1 MESGEQS
8 EESVVLKFRIRQ
20 KRKAFMKVG
29 LNPNSQLQTPK
40 PRRHMVKLIGKSPG
54 TPGGNYDL
62 GSCVRA
68 RVRELKKVFQRPQK
82 GKMS

>member
-20 KRKAFMKVG
+20 KRKG
-29 LNPNSQLQTPK
+29 IYEGWPPTLTSTPDPQTSQTHGQVNWEVTRH
-40 PRRHMVKLIGKSPG
+40 PR
-54 TPGGNYDL
+54 GNYDL